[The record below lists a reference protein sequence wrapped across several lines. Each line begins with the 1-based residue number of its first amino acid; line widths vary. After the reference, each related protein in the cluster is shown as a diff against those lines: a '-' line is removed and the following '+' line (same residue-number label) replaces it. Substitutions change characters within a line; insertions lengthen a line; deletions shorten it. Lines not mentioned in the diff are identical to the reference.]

1 MLLAAFAVVLG
12 VCAVLGGLAVW
23 KVYQQR
29 QVCLAT
35 AMAILGDSATCSDN
49 GVTYAPGGVLVQT
62 CQLQACL
69 DSHDQ
74 L

>member
-29 QVCLAT
+29 QVCLRIPWPSQ
-35 AMAILGDSATCSDN
+35 AIQQSALTMVSLTCL
-49 GVTYAPGGVLVQT
+49 TEHP
-62 CQLQACL
+62 
-69 DSHDQ
+69 
-74 L
+74 